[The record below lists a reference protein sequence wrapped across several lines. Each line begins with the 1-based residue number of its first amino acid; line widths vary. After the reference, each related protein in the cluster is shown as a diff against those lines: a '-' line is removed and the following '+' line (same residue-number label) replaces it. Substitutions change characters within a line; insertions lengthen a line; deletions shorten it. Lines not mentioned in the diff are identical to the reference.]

1 MQLSRNNDIK
11 IILLMI
17 TVTLLML
24 FKIYLANQTYYIS
37 RDIQKITTKINALK
51 EERNI
56 LKLKIEKLRYKNTI
70 SDPLFSYEPKK
81 IEKLNIEKNEKIK
94 QDNKTKNP
102 KSPKEL
108 FKTIPAGD
116 AY

>member
-1 MQLSRNNDIK
+1 MQQIK
-11 IILLMI
+11 KSNFGIILIMVTI
-17 TVTLLML
+17 TILML

-70 SDPLFSYEPKK
+70 TDPLFSYEPKK
-81 IEKLNIEKNEKIK
+81 IDKDSIAKSEKIIN
-94 QDNKTKNP
+94 NKEKKP
-102 KSPKEL
+102 KSPIEL
-108 FKTIPAGD
+108 FETIPAGEQ
-116 AY
+116 Y